1 MQNRQQKRQSKIV
14 TFSGIDGAGKS
25 TQIQSLQRGLEE
37 AGLHVELVAFW
48 EDVAKLKRIREG
60 VGHSIFKGDKGIGSP
75 SAPINRRDKNVR
87 SSPMTGIRVV
97 LYLVDAISTWFAVK
111 KASRAEADLVM
122 FDRYIYDEMANLSL
136 RNPLLRAYVRMLLK
150 LVPKPDISY
159 LLDADPMH
167 ARARKPEYPL
177 EFLVMN
183 RQSYLDLSKM
193 VDRMIVVP
201 ALPVDEVERIV
212 LQTAFSLFQIE
223 GAGVCEDGESRILV
237 G

>member
-37 AGLHVELVAFW
+37 AGLHVQLVAFW
-48 EDVAKLKRIREG
+48 EDVARLKRIREG
-60 VGHSIFKGDKGIGSP
+60 VGHSIFKGDKGVGSP

-87 SSPMTGIRVV
+87 SSSMTGIRVV

-111 KASRAEADLVM
+111 KASRVEADVVM

-136 RNPLLRAYVRMLLK
+136 RNPLLRAYVRLLLK

-159 LLDADPMH
+159 LLDADPKH
-167 ARARKPEYPL
+167 ARTRKPEYPL
-177 EFLVMN
+177 DFLTIN

-193 VDRMIVVP
+193 VDRMIVVQ
-201 ALPVDEVERIV
+201 ALSVDEVKRIV
-212 LQTAFSLFQIE
+212 LQNAFSVFQIE
-223 GAGVCEDGESRILV
+223 SAGVCEDGDSRILV